1 MESCVLYYIC
11 GYVTRYINKH
21 IKCNNCQIAV
31 QGKTFC
37 DMAEATLTNIK
48 TRGGL
53 IHPST
58 FLFNLLTN
66 LEESFQKFC
75 NDYDVFQQT
84 VDDFFNKKLKLIN
97 TFPCSMHKIEVLTFI
112 ISYYIKMR
120 MCQYTKV
127 LNNDQKKRIQNLL
140 IHRLKY

>member
-1 MESCVLYYIC
+1 
-11 GYVTRYINKH
+11 
-21 IKCNNCQIAV
+21 
-31 QGKTFC
+31 
-37 DMAEATLTNIK
+37 MAEAALTNIK
-48 TRGGL
+48 TKGGL

-66 LEESFQKFC
+66 VEESFQKFC

-97 TFPCSMHKIEVLTFI
+97 TFPCSIHKIEVLTFI
-112 ISYYIKMR
+112 ISYYVKMR

-127 LNNDQKKRIQNLL
+127 LNNDQKKKIMQRKRRIQNLL
-140 IHRLKY
+140 IHKLKY